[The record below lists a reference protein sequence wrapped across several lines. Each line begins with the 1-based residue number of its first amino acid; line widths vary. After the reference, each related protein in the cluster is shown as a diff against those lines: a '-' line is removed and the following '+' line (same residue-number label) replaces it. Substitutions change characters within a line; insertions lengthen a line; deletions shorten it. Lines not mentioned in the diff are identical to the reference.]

1 MFRMTP
7 IVKNLLIIN
16 VVMFVIPS
24 FILPIIHSSGLM
36 ADIAIRQFD
45 QYFGLHFFLSDRFI
59 PTQFLTYAFLHQG
72 FNHLLYNMI
81 GLVMI
86 GPLLESVLGPK
97 KFLWY
102 YLGTGIGAGIVYSL
116 VQAIDIVPFVTHARA
131 MLDHGFDPADLRL
144 LYHEFDANGTQ
155 FLSVLDDFENF
166 PNEEFTRQ
174 RATAL
179 VRSLMKAKTEQH
191 LLMGASGSV
200 FGLLFGLT
208 YMYPNREVTLF
219 FIPIPIRLVVIVGI
233 FVAIE
238 IYSGFRN
245 SANDHV
251 SHATHIGGV
260 LIGFLIMRFWKI
272 KSRYY

>member
-1 MFRMTP
+1 MFRITP

-24 FILPIIHSSGLM
+24 FVLPVIHSSGLM
-36 ADIAIRQFD
+36 AEIAIQQFD
-45 QYFGLHFFLSDRFI
+45 QYFGLHFFLSDRFL
-59 PTQFLTYAFLHQG
+59 PTQILTYAFLHQN

-86 GPLLESVLGPK
+86 GPLMESVLGAK

-102 YLGTGIGAGIVYSL
+102 YLGTAIGAALVYCIA
-116 VQAIDIVPFVTHARA
+116 QAIEIVPFVHHART
-131 MLDHGFDPADLRL
+131 MLEIGFDPADLRL

-155 FLSVLDDFENF
+155 FLSVIDDFENF
-166 PNEEFTRQ
+166 PTEEFSRL
-174 RATAL
+174 RAMSL
-179 VRSLMKAKTEQH
+179 IRSLMNAKIEQH

-219 FIPIPIRLVVIVGI
+219 FIPIPVRLVVIVGI
-233 FVAIE
+233 FVVIE
-238 IYSGFRN
+238 IYSAFLN
-245 SANDHV
+245 SAGDNV
-251 SHATHIGGV
+251 SHTTHIGGV
-260 LIGFLIMRFWKI
+260 LTGLLIMRFWKI

>member
-1 MFRMTP
+1 
-7 IVKNLLIIN
+7 
-16 VVMFVIPS
+16 
-24 FILPIIHSSGLM
+24 
-36 ADIAIRQFD
+36 
-45 QYFGLHFFLSDRFI
+45 
-59 PTQFLTYAFLHQG
+59 
-72 FNHLLYNMI
+72 
-81 GLVMI
+81 
-86 GPLLESVLGPK
+86 
-97 KFLWY
+97 
-102 YLGTGIGAGIVYSL
+102 
-116 VQAIDIVPFVTHARA
+116 
-131 MLDHGFDPADLRL
+131 
-144 LYHEFDANGTQ
+144 
-155 FLSVLDDFENF
+155 
-166 PNEEFTRQ
+166 
-174 RATAL
+174 
-179 VRSLMKAKTEQH
+179 

-251 SHATHIGGV
+251 SHSTHIGGV